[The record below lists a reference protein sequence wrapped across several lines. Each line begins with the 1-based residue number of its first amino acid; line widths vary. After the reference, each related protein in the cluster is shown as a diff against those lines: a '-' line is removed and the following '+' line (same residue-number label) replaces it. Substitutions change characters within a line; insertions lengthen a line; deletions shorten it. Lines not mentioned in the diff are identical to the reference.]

1 MGSTVFFSKIL
12 SSALLLLTKGIPIS
26 KRNNRRKKHDRL
38 FISSWAHMEF
48 WVLVNE
54 PKKHYQKMA
63 QLSTSDEV
71 ESSAVCL
78 LLSS

>member
-1 MGSTVFFSKIL
+1 MIDCAFHLGPRMG
-12 SSALLLLTKGIPIS
+12 
-26 KRNNRRKKHDRL
+26 
-38 FISSWAHMEF
+38 F